1 MEKSKIYSFSAKTK
15 ADKDL
20 VDRLKAKYARQGI
33 KFSYIVLKALAELE
47 ANEEAGAKA
56 NEQ

>member
-47 ANEEAGAKA
+47 ANEERGAKA